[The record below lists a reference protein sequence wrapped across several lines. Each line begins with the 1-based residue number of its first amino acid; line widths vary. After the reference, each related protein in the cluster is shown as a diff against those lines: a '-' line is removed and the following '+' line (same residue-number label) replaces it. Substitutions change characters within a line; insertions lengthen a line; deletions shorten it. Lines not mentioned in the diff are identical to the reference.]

1 MLLAIPMRH
10 DNAWIVISPIRIPVK
25 VCIFPSTLTY
35 KLLTCSCFCIAV
47 LPMRKLFSNIS
58 SMKLFLLDSIKNLSQ
73 KKRVVHIKS
82 LQYFLILLLYRWRL
96 LITHIFVVTV
106 RFLLWPLCWQAL
118 IQFSPIKEW
127 TEKTLTDIKVKL
139 ENKITLAKKFL
150 GSSLRIP
157 QNPISRHSCKF
168 MELWPGHIYG
178 KCC

>member
-1 MLLAIPMRH
+1 MDCDKSYTNPSQSMHISFHTDLQITYLQLLLH
-10 DNAWIVISPIRIPVK
+10 
-25 VCIFPSTLTY
+25 
-35 KLLTCSCFCIAV
+35 SCLANEKIIQQYQFYEI
-47 LPMRKLFSNIS
+47 I
-58 SMKLFLLDSIKNLSQ
+58 LLDSIKNLSQ